1 MFAFLTNELVS
12 RFQVLEGFAKSLSHS
27 MASSYEDVSRLGFL
41 FRIRMSDLRSED
53 RAKILESARF
63 QVGFQILKTFKFP
76 KVRTSEIVTKC
87 YQGLG
92 IRVSDPVQIL

>member
-1 MFAFLTNELVS
+1 
-12 RFQVLEGFAKSLSHS
+12 
-27 MASSYEDVSRLGFL
+27 
-41 FRIRMSDLRSED
+41 MSDLWSEG

-63 QVGFQILKTFKFP
+63 QVGFQILKVFKFP
-76 KVRTSEIVTKC
+76 KVLKSEIVTKC

>member
-1 MFAFLTNELVS
+1 
-12 RFQVLEGFAKSLSHS
+12 
-27 MASSYEDVSRLGFL
+27 
-41 FRIRMSDLRSED
+41 MSDLWSEG

-63 QVGFQILKTFKFP
+63 QVGFQILKIFIFP

-92 IRVSDPVQIL
+92 IRVSDPVQIPWSLDLGLHPWSWSLLFGLWPLDQDPWSLDLKLILLDS

>member
-1 MFAFLTNELVS
+1 
-12 RFQVLEGFAKSLSHS
+12 
-27 MASSYEDVSRLGFL
+27 
-41 FRIRMSDLRSED
+41 MSDLWSEG

-63 QVGFQILKTFKFP
+63 QVGFQILKIFKFP
-76 KVRTSEIVTKC
+76 ESEIVTKC